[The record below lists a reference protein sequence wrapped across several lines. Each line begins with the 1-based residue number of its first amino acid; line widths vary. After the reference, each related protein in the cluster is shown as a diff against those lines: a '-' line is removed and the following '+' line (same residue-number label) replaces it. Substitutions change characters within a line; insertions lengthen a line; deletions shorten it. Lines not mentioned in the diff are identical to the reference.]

1 MEAELVHGVAVLNV
15 LEPPASLARESQRQG
30 RDALMAYWGYS
41 FEEAC
46 TGGVYDEPI
55 DCLDAFCS
63 VVRTGVGRHR
73 LIMGGEV
80 DCWDGERAGL
90 AGYVELKTTRVM
102 DNPSQVAR
110 FERDKLLKWW
120 AQSFPI
126 GVRRIVVGFRDD
138 AGFVRK
144 LQTLETLKLPGYA
157 ARHPRAWD
165 PKTALRF
172 ADRLLTWLRKHLEQ
186 LPEGTRV
193 RLEYEPAGSGGGG
206 GRTVRGAP
214 NEVRLRVCDDGEVPD
229 FVPVEAREALR
240 RAAALRAASA
250 ASSGGR
256 GSSLR
261 SRDGS
266 DRANSGGSVG
276 GARREGGAIHS
287 GPAEVASRRSALK
300 RPSPASSK
308 DEEMGRVGG
317 RGGSFTGAGAG
328 AAESAKAAESS
339 GNRAEFDVSVPGANP
354 APSSDAPP
362 GTADDP
368 DHHGRDAHHASQ
380 HRHRSRQEQPPT
392 TRVAVHWAGADPPA
406 PHHNHRRR
414 RRQERSQTPVPGAR
428 SLQHL
433 YRFYQPI
440 VAGPGFGDPLKMAAD
455 KQAYARSLGASAM
468 SYLMGFVPGDQG
480 WIGGGDDDDDDGD
493 DKDDDG
499 PGDGIDGGV
508 DAEKRGGIDGSSTK
522 DRGYGLDPKAY
533 AFDPMNP
540 AASAK
545 AAAAMTVAGSEGDG
559 QQSSFVAAGSGE
571 EIGEDDGQEGGG
583 GSGGAGSVGGRST
596 DSRSDASR
604 RRSGGGGS
612 GGGAGGGG
620 GEQREVG
627 STPRGATSANEGGSV
642 GGGGGVEGHAD
653 EEEGGGSGTKKPRS
667 G

>member
-1 MEAELVHGVAVLNV
+1 M
-15 LEPPASLARESQRQG
+15 
-30 RDALMAYWGYS
+30 
-41 FEEAC
+41 F
-46 TGGVYDEPI
+46 
-55 DCLDAFCS
+55 
-63 VVRTGVGRHR
+63 TGVGRHR

-102 DNPSQVAR
+102 DNPAQVAR

-193 RLEYEPAGSGGGG
+193 RLEYEPTGAGGA
-206 GRTVRGAP
+206 RAP

-250 ASSGGR
+250 ASSGGGR

-276 GARREGGAIHS
+276 DGRANS
-287 GPAEVASRRSALK
+287 GPSAEVASRRSALK

-308 DEEMGRVGG
+308 DGEGVVGRLPGVVGG
-317 RGGSFTGAGAG
+317 VNPGGALVSPSLG
-328 AAESAKAAESS
+328 AESAKEKAESS
-339 GNRAEFDVSVPGANP
+339 TPTTPTTPTPADAGPNHPARPGR
-354 APSSDAPP
+354 
-362 GTADDP
+362 
-368 DHHGRDAHHASQ
+368 DHHHRDHHHSHAQ
-380 HRHRSRQEQPPT
+380 QQQPGP

-406 PHHNHRRR
+406 QHYNHRRR

-455 KQAYARSLGASAM
+455 KQAYARSLGPSAM

-480 WIGGGDDDDDDGD
+480 WIGGGGDDDDDGD
-493 DKDDDG
+493 KDDDDDKA
-499 PGDGIDGGV
+499 DGIDSGINADKKG
-508 DAEKRGGIDGSSTK
+508 GGINGSSTK

-571 EIGEDDGQEGGG
+571 EMGEDDGQEGGG

-604 RRSGGGGS
+604 RRSGGGGF
-612 GGGAGGGG
+612 GGGAGGG

-627 STPRGATSANEGGSV
+627 STPQTATSANDGRGV
-642 GGGGGVEGHAD
+642 GVGGVEGAAD